1 MKKPSPPPD
10 FRTLFHKVV
19 IERSDRLTEILK
31 AIPAGPSDPYLP
43 WDKMRFKEPPAGLT
57 REEWWLGVKFV
68 RQQMQRTLPL
78 MDKEGKAFT
87 FALPDVLL
95 KALEGINRDTSGQ
108 IAISEQVTNPATR
121 DRYLVNSLIEE
132 AINSSQLEGAATTRR
147 VAKEMIRTGRSPR
160 DRDERMILNN
170 YEAMRFIGTI
180 REERLTPDLIREIHR
195 IVTKGTLSNP
205 DAAGRFQLPGEDRIG
220 VFTDSG
226 LELHQPPD
234 AEHLPQR
241 IQLLCDFAN
250 GEIGDGYVPPVLR
263 AITLHFMLGYEHPF
277 EDGNGRTARAIFYW
291 SMLSQ
296 GYWLTEFIVISA
308 ILKGAPSRYARSY
321 LYAEDENDLTYFYLY
336 QIEVLQRA
344 IKQLHQYLADK
355 MSELRKLQETVSA
368 APSLFNPRQ
377 VAVLEHALKKPNAN
391 FTAKSHKNSH
401 DVVYETARQDLMG
414 LEKLG
419 LLNRVRRGR
428 EFVWTPVGNLREAL
442 RKLED
447 R

>member
-1 MKKPSPPPD
+1 MKKPPPPPD
-10 FRTLFHKVV
+10 FLTLFQKVMA
-19 IERSDRLTEILK
+19 ERSDRLTEILQ
-31 AIPAGPSDPYLP
+31 AVPSGPSDPYLT
-43 WDKMRFKEPPAGLT
+43 WDKMRFKEPPAGLK

-78 MDKEGKAFT
+78 LDKSGRPFT

-95 KALEGINRDTSGQ
+95 KALEEINRDTSGQ

-170 YEAMRFIGTI
+170 YEAMRFIGAI
-180 REERLTPDLIREIHR
+180 REKRLTPDLICEIHR
-195 IVTKGTLSNP
+195 IVTQGTLSNA
-205 DAAGRFQLPGEDRIG
+205 DAAGRFQLPSEDRIG

-234 AEHLPQR
+234 AEHLPER
-241 IQLLCDFAN
+241 IQRLCDFAN

-277 EDGNGRTARAIFYW
+277 EDGNGRTARAVFYW

-336 QIEVLQRA
+336 QIEVLQRG

-355 MSELRKLQETVSA
+355 MSELRKLQETVST
-368 APSLFNPRQ
+368 APSLFNARQ
-377 VAVLEHALKKPNAN
+377 VAVLEHALKSPKAN

-414 LEKLG
+414 LERMS

-428 EFVWTPVGNLREAL
+428 EFVWTPVDNLREAL
-442 RKLED
+442 RHLEES
-447 R
+447 

>member
-1 MKKPSPPPD
+1 
-10 FRTLFHKVV
+10 
-19 IERSDRLTEILK
+19 
-31 AIPAGPSDPYLP
+31 
-43 WDKMRFKEPPAGLT
+43 
-57 REEWWLGVKFV
+57 
-68 RQQMQRTLPL
+68 
-78 MDKEGKAFT
+78 MDKDGRPFT

-95 KALEGINRDTSGQ
+95 KALEEINRDTSGQ

-147 VAKEMIRTGRSPR
+147 VAKEMIRTGRPPR

-180 REERLTPDLIREIHR
+180 KEERLTPDLICEIHR

-205 DAAGRFQLPGEDRIG
+205 DAAGRFQLPDEERIG
-220 VFTDSG
+220 VFTDTN

-234 AEHLPQR
+234 AEHLPER
-241 IQLLCDFAN
+241 IQRLCDFAN

-321 LYAEDENDLTYFYLY
+321 LYAEDENDLTYFHLY

-368 APSLFNPRQ
+368 APSLFNARQ

-428 EFVWTPVGNLREAL
+428 EFVWTPVRNLREVL
-442 RKLED
+442 RNLED
-447 R
+447 H

>member
-1 MKKPSPPPD
+1 MKKPPPPPELLS
-10 FRTLFHKVV
+10 LFSKIVTAKP
-19 IERSDRLTEILK
+19 DRLTEILK
-31 AIPAGPSDPYLP
+31 VIPAGPSDPYLP

-57 REEWWLGVKFV
+57 REEWWLGTKFI

-78 MDKEGKAFT
+78 SDKNGRPFT

-95 KALEGINRDTSGQ
+95 KAVEEINRDTSGQ
-108 IAISEQVTNPATR
+108 IAISEQVTNSATR

-180 REERLTPDLIREIHR
+180 RENRLTPELICEIHR
-195 IVTKGTLSNP
+195 IVTKGTLANP
-205 DAAGRFQLPGEDRIG
+205 DAAGRFQLPNEDRIG

-234 AEHLPQR
+234 AEHLPER
-241 IQLLCDFAN
+241 IKQLCDFAN

-321 LYAEDENDLTYFYLY
+321 LYAEDENDLTYFHLH

-355 MSELRKLQETVSA
+355 MSELRRLQETVSA
-368 APSLFNPRQ
+368 APSLFNARQ
-377 VAVLEHALKKPNAN
+377 VAILEHALKKPKAN
-391 FTAKSHKNSH
+391 FTAKSHMNSH

-414 LEKLG
+414 LEKRG
-419 LLNRVRRGR
+419 LLNRFRQGR
-428 EFVWTPVGNLREAL
+428 EYVWTSVDNLQEAL
-442 RKLED
+442 RRLDD